1 MNRKQRRQNK
11 FKKIKPII
19 NTETKKTESTD
30 ISVTGTIIGTVV
42 EGVIDLSVSKIVDSI
57 F

>member
-1 MNRKQRRQNK
+1 MNRKQRRLNK
-11 FKKIKPII
+11 FKKIKPIN